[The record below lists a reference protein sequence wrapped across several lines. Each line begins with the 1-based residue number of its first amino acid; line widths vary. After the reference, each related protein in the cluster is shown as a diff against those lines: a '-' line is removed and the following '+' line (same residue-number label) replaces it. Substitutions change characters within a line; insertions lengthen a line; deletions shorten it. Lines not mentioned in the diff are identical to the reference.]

1 MVVTKTCVFG
11 YHHLFAR
18 NRIPGTGTGASPS
31 SPRTLG
37 RGDGLP
43 GSHIWTCPKLTYVF
57 STTRLSSEGESSD
70 VRRFSAVRGC
80 GGLWYSRKP
89 QHGVVRRMLTSRI
102 ACRFHWAM
110 TRLTALFSISARPRR
125 KNIDAIAKLVWF
137 IPSWPIM
144 SQIFNAGP
152 RDLGSASKYSEHGSD
167 DLDVGTKSV
176 RHAHPHLALL
186 HGMSEPICS
195 QIFEKALLNCNVAG
209 RGGVSEPEAQGVGKG
224 LGGLWSSG
232 ETFLI
237 LWFGSNTGKSNS

>member
-89 QHGVVRRMLTSRI
+89 QHGVVRRMLTSSI
-102 ACRFHWAM
+102 ACRPHWAM
-110 TRLTALFSISARPRR
+110 TRLTAWKHWTPPWHANLQQPPSLTTRADLSMEQTSE
-125 KNIDAIAKLVWF
+125 KN
-137 IPSWPIM
+137 P
-144 SQIFNAGP
+144 GP
-152 RDLGSASKYSEHGSD
+152 RKDGDGDYFYASDHKHDWTCGSRVGADMNSLKRRSD
-167 DLDVGTKSV
+167 PL
-176 RHAHPHLALL
+176 
-186 HGMSEPICS
+186 
-195 QIFEKALLNCNVAG
+195 
-209 RGGVSEPEAQGVGKG
+209 
-224 LGGLWSSG
+224 
-232 ETFLI
+232 
-237 LWFGSNTGKSNS
+237 

>member
-1 MVVTKTCVFG
+1 MVVMKSVVFLLPPSFCRTSGRARSTVFYCKSRYHHLLRTNDLRDGDTQNRVIYCVFGCRHLFAKNRTTMVIPKTCVFG

-89 QHGVVRRMLTSRI
+89 QHGVVRRMLTSSI
-102 ACRFHWAM
+102 ACRPHWAM
-110 TRLTALFSISARPRR
+110 TRLTAW
-125 KNIDAIAKLVWF
+125 K
-137 IPSWPIM
+137 
-144 SQIFNAGP
+144 
-152 RDLGSASKYSEHGSD
+152 H
-167 DLDVGTKSV
+167 
-176 RHAHPHLALL
+176 
-186 HGMSEPICS
+186 
-195 QIFEKALLNCNVAG
+195 
-209 RGGVSEPEAQGVGKG
+209 
-224 LGGLWSSG
+224 
-232 ETFLI
+232 
-237 LWFGSNTGKSNS
+237 

>member
-1 MVVTKTCVFG
+1 MVVMKSVVFLLPPSFCRTSGRARSTVFYCKSRYHHLPRTSDLRDGGNQNRVMYCVFG

-89 QHGVVRRMLTSRI
+89 QHGVVRRMLTSSI
-102 ACRFHWAM
+102 ACRPHWAM
-110 TRLTALFSISARPRR
+110 TRLTAWKHCTP
-125 KNIDAIAKLVWF
+125 
-137 IPSWPIM
+137 P
-144 SQIFNAGP
+144 
-152 RDLGSASKYSEHGSD
+152 
-167 DLDVGTKSV
+167 
-176 RHAHPHLALL
+176 
-186 HGMSEPICS
+186 
-195 QIFEKALLNCNVAG
+195 
-209 RGGVSEPEAQGVGKG
+209 
-224 LGGLWSSG
+224 
-232 ETFLI
+232 
-237 LWFGSNTGKSNS
+237 